1 MVQFHLIDEFPA
13 DKVLAALEVGI
24 AEIDADRILTGPFNP
39 DPWFQNGYGPTNLR
53 AEQYGIQ
60 SGGQIAGNIPDGRK
74 LVRIG
79 GLTNA
84 VAANM
89 WFTAVDIVTDEDIYV
104 ILHSLEYAET
114 LKRLT
119 ESKFSTSGKQLP
131 AFSIE
136 EFRVLEE
143 PRLYLNKP
151 VLVGNEQPFT
161 WQLRASRQAINPAV
175 VNVEDAEV
183 FDEAGL
189 DGIVLEEHQEAI
201 KLVPTPES
209 TTVVS

>member
-53 AEQYGIQ
+53 AEQYGVA
-60 SGGQIAGNIPDGRK
+60 SGGQIVANVPDGRK

-79 GLTNA
+79 GGTND

-89 WFTAVDIVTDEDIYV
+89 WFTAVDIVTDEDIYI

-119 ESKFSTSGKQLP
+119 ESKFSVSGKQLP
-131 AFSIE
+131 VFSIE
-136 EFRVLEE
+136 EFRILEE

-151 VLVGNEQPFT
+151 LLVGNEQPFQ
-161 WQLRASRQAINPAV
+161 WELRAARQTIEPAV
-175 VNVEDAEV
+175 VNVAAAEIFEEV
-183 FDEAGL
+183 GV